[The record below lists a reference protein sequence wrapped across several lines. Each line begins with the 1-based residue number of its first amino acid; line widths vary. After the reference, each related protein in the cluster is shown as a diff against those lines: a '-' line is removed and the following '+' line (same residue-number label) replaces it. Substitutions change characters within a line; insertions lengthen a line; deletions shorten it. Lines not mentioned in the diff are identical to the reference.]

1 MLPAVL
7 LFIIPL
13 LLLLLFGAVPTGTEL
28 EEETEFDGEDEG
40 EFDEVVVV
48 VIPGRRWREEEGIT

>member
-7 LFIIPL
+7 LFIVL
-13 LLLLLFGAVPTGTEL
+13 LDDAVVPTGAEL

-40 EFDEVVVV
+40 EFDEVVV
-48 VIPGRRWREEEGIT
+48 PGRR